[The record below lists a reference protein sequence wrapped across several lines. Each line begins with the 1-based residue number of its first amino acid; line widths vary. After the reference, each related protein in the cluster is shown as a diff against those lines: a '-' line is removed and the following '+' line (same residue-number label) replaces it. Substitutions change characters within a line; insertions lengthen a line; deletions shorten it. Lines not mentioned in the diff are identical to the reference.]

1 MKRRLVI
8 EMESVASPDKV
19 IQDVFEVLMKYANC
33 NTEFTLRQEMLPE
46 KSSVELQIPVFVK
59 GGVRDGKTNY

>member
-8 EMESVASPDKV
+8 EMESVVNPDCV

-33 NTEFTLRQEMLPE
+33 NTEFTLRQEILPE
-46 KSSVELQIPVFVK
+46 KSSGELQIPVFVK
-59 GGVRDGKTNY
+59 GGDRDGKVNN

>member
-8 EMESVASPDKV
+8 EMESVASPDSV
-19 IQDVFEVLMKYANC
+19 IQDVFEILIKYANC
-33 NTEFTLRQEMLPE
+33 NAEFTLRQEMLLE
-46 KSSVELQIPVFVK
+46 KSSGELKIPVFLK

>member
-8 EMESVASPDKV
+8 EMEAVASPDNV

-46 KSSVELQIPVFVK
+46 KSSRELQIPDFLK
-59 GGVRDGKTNY
+59 GRRANNG

>member
-8 EMESVASPDKV
+8 EMESVASPDNV

-46 KSSVELQIPVFVK
+46 KSSGELKIPVFLK
-59 GGVRDGKTNY
+59 GGVKDGKANY

>member
-8 EMESVASPDKV
+8 EMESVASPDNV

-46 KSSVELQIPVFVK
+46 KSSGELKGPVFVK
-59 GGVRDGKTNY
+59 GGVRDGKTD